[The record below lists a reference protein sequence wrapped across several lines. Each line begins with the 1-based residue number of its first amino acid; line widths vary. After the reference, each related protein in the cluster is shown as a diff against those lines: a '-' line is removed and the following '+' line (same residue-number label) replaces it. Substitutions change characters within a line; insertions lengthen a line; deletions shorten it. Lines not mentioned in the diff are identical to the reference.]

1 MFQRGSGCSR
11 SETPGGQAPFERGE
25 RQGRWKESPEV
36 PVSCFFGDKK
46 AKGERGMKKAGASSK
61 IQRKKARKVQKPTR
75 VRAPLQFE
83 R

>member
-11 SETPGGQAPFERGE
+11 SGTPSGQAPFERGE

-36 PVSCFFGDKK
+36 PVTCFFGG
-46 AKGERGMKKAGASSK
+46 KGEKNERGMKKAGASSK
-61 IQRKKARKVQKPTR
+61 IQRKKAREVPKPTR